1 MNKKS
6 VLFILTFVFLVGLI
20 GCGNGYAK
28 QLQANAWTL
37 SSELDDGIASSA
49 SFSEDTMQLK
59 SFGTLE
65 VYAYKIEDKS
75 GKKII
80 TFSLKNL
87 NSDGSLI
94 YTIEQDGDKFNL
106 KPVNEEAKTWF
117 GNAMLLP

>member
-1 MNKKS
+1 M
-6 VLFILTFVFLVGLI
+6 LT
-20 GCGNGYAK
+20 
-28 QLQANAWTL
+28 
-37 SSELDDGIASSA
+37 
-49 SFSEDTMQLK
+49 
-59 SFGTLE
+59 
-65 VYAYKIEDKS
+65 KIEDKS

-80 TFSLKNL
+80 TFSPKNL